1 MKTDNPVIDV
11 NLFRKNL
18 PFTLS
23 NLAAMVNYGS
33 NFALSYLMSIYLQVV
48 KGMSSQW
55 AGVILI
61 TNTVI
66 MTVLSPFVGRIS
78 DRHSPFKMSA
88 AGMALCAAALGLLSF
103 LSEDLSLAKII
114 MILALSGVGFSFFS
128 TPNTNAVMSCVERED
143 YGVSASILSTM
154 RSIGHTA
161 GMSVVSAVVGIYIGS
176 GSLKGAGTEVL
187 MKTFH
192 ISFFIFT
199 LLCILGIFMAGKR
212 KM

>member
-1 MKTDNPVIDV
+1 MSVFSAPNTD
-11 NLFRKNL
+11 
-18 PFTLS
+18 
-23 NLAAMVNYGS
+23 A
-33 NFALSYLMSIYLQVV
+33 
-48 KGMSSQW
+48 
-55 AGVILI
+55 
-61 TNTVI
+61 
-66 MTVLSPFVGRIS
+66 VLSCVG
-78 DRHSPFKMSA
+78 
-88 AGMALCAAALGLLSF
+88 
-103 LSEDLSLAKII
+103 
-114 MILALSGVGFSFFS
+114 
-128 TPNTNAVMSCVERED
+128 RED

-199 LLCILGIFMAGKR
+199 LLCILGIIMAGKR